1 MIAMMLSFRQ
11 RGGRELELIGAKP
24 VRILSGTGTCSAAS
38 RRSPQVR
45 TAFLIR
51 NLPPAPLE
59 PRPRQYRE
67 RTCFATSCRRRAKP
81 ERNTH
86 VEAG

>member
-24 VRILSGTGTCSAAS
+24 VRILSGTGTCSDPS

-45 TAFLIR
+45 TPFLIR
-51 NLPPAPLE
+51 NLRPAPLE

-67 RTCFATSCRRRAKP
+67 RTCFAAPLPQACKT
-81 ERNTH
+81 
-86 VEAG
+86 